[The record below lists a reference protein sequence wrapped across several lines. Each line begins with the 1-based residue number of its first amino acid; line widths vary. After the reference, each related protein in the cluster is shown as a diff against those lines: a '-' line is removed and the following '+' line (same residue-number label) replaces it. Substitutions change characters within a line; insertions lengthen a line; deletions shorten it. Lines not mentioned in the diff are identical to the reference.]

1 MPRAVNEP
9 GRWGRFDAIPVDV
22 ADPVDHLDAD
32 RTVAALPQISPDR
45 GSRLRGVRRVQQA
58 ASGYPR
64 SGLLQQG
71 HRDER
76 VHLQNQSQTRTS
88 QSGRQTGDGR

>member
-1 MPRAVNEP
+1 
-9 GRWGRFDAIPVDV
+9 
-22 ADPVDHLDAD
+22 
-32 RTVAALPQISPDR
+32 
-45 GSRLRGVRRVQQA
+45 VQQA